1 MEGGTTVLGEA
12 QWRRVAGFRV
22 VMSWPQSGYAP
33 PPRGPRSLPPASP
46 PPGTRAPGSRG
57 PGRLRARMSG
67 IVGVVLI
74 LAGAMTVGYVIGAQ
88 EHAPQPSLAAA
99 GAIGPPAFKVHALS
113 LPRSVPV
120 AVAIPAI
127 GVSSKLLHLGIGA
140 DGLIQVPSL
149 DTEASEA
156 AWYK

>member
-99 GAIGPPAFKVHALS
+99 GAIVPPAFKVHTLS